1 MLNMVMKKIFLLSLY
16 FAFFVT
22 YKVKAQIIVNEISAS
37 NVSTIFDEDGDS
49 SDWIELLN
57 TSNES
62 ILLSNYYI
70 SDRQDHPF
78 LYQLP
83 DITLNSGDLIV
94 LFASDKNRVGG
105 EVFWETK
112 IRKGDQT
119 KYITPNSAIP
129 DQWIL
134 PNFDVSDWNTGNFG
148 LGYGD
153 EDDETIIQNGTNS
166 VFSRTTFTVDDTSTI
181 KQLFLHIDFDDGYIA
196 YINGIEV
203 HRENLIGEAP
213 VPFNRQTENYTEPKL
228 IYGEEL
234 PTISVANFKNILVDG
249 ENILAIQVHNF
260 NSQSSDLTIIPFLS
274 IGYTKQSAVSR
285 GVADETG
292 LPANEK
298 NYSHTNFKL
307 SSGGET
313 IYITNKD
320 SSLVDSLKY
329 PELRSNE
336 SFGRYSINN
345 EYYIFTITT
354 PGRTNNIAGYKTRSS
369 KPQLSHT
376 GGFFQ
381 NQVSISL
388 LESSLGDVTYFTQ
401 DGSIPTQQ
409 NEVFG
414 TGNRIINTTKTL
426 KLRTFEDG
434 GIPSDVVVE
443 TYFIDENQN
452 LPVVSISTHPDNL
465 WSDENGIYVIGT
477 NGITGYGYYEQG
489 GANWNQDWEIPIHFE
504 FYEENGN
511 KAFSVGAGA
520 KIYGGWSRLNPA
532 KSLGIFFRG
541 EYGSKSLNYK
551 MFESKAIDSF
561 QALILR
567 NSGNDFSS
575 QGHSMFRDGLMTT
588 LVNDTEVDLQA
599 YRPAVLYLNGE
610 YWGIHNIREK
620 LNEHYVESNSNAQSD
635 NIDLIQGGGENNY
648 PNGFG
653 PIHGTLENYNQ
664 LLSLINSSDLNN
676 ALIFNQLESY
686 IDMDN
691 YIDYMASQIYFANI
705 DWPGNNIKA
714 WRSRTA
720 SGKWRWLLYD
730 TDFGFGLSYG
740 GKFDHNT
747 LEFALNPYGPQW
759 PNPPWSTLL
768 FRKLV
773 ESSFFKERFAN
784 RMADLLNTNF
794 AVDYVHSVI
803 DSLAQ
808 NIESEIP
815 RHMNT
820 STRSGYWGGSVSGWY
835 NQVNTMKEFASQ
847 RPSFLKGFL
856 TETTNYGFSLDIGAM
871 QDIAI
876 NITNPE
882 YGTVK
887 LNRIVIDANSWS
899 GEYFT
904 GTEIPL
910 TAIPKT
916 GYSFERW
923 TGDVES
929 TDPTISIKAGD
940 SIVANFVE
948 SSTEPNIVINE
959 IMYNADENQESEDW
973 IELYNSGNASINLAD
988 WTLKDDKDDNMY
1000 TIPEGTIVGSNSYLV
1015 LVKDKAAFQEIYPN
1029 TNNIL
1034 GDIGFGLS
1042 GNSDQVR
1049 LFNNEGQL
1057 VDSVMYDDEDPWPLE
1072 ADGTGYSLELIDAS
1086 FDNSDA
1092 TNWRAS
1098 SYYLGSP
1105 GAENGKSV
1113 SNSDEI
1119 IKPKQIELSQN
1130 YPNPFNPSTTIS
1142 FSIPKLEQVTLKIYN
1157 VTGQLVATLVDD
1169 QIPAGKYT
1177 KRWDALGQASGV
1189 YFYRLSVGL
1198 ENYSKKMIL
1207 IK

>member
-1 MLNMVMKKIFLLSLY
+1 MIKIILQLFVLQV
-16 FAFFVT
+16 FFFTYSVT
-22 YKVKAQIIVNEISAS
+22 AQIKINELVSS
-37 NVSTIFDEDGDS
+37 NVTTPIDEDGDTP
-49 SDWIELLN
+49 DWIELIN
-57 TSNES
+57 TSNQS
-62 ILLSNYYI
+62 ILLSDYFI
-70 SDRQDHPF
+70 SDNQEDLF

-83 DITLNSGDLIV
+83 DVTLNPDDLIL
-94 LFASDKNRVGG
+94 LFASDKNRIGG
-105 EVFWETK
+105 QIFWETSVREGDETKFK
-112 IRKGDQT
+112 IPSSPVT
-119 KYITPNSAIP
+119 S
-129 DQWIL
+129 QWIL
-134 PNFDVSDWNTGNFG
+134 PNFDDSDWESGVFG

-153 EDDETIIQNGTNS
+153 NDDETIIPNGTNS
-166 VFSRTTFTVDDTSTI
+166 VFSRTLFTINDLLNLKKV
-181 KQLFLHIDFDDGYIA
+181 LLHIDYDDGYIA
-196 YINGIEV
+196 YINGTEV
-203 HRENLIGEAP
+203 YRENLSGESP
-213 VPFNRQTENYTEPKL
+213 VPYNQQTDSYTDPKL
-228 IYGEEL
+228 IEGEKL
-234 PTISVANFKNILVDG
+234 PPISLTEIKDILVEG
-249 ENILAIQVHNF
+249 ENILAIQVHNY
-260 NSQSSDLTIIPFLS
+260 NSQSSDLTLIPFLS
-274 IGYTKQSAVSR
+274 FGYSVQQSESR
-285 GVADETG
+285 GVAYQTELTPNET
-292 LPANEK
+292 

-320 SSLVDSLKY
+320 SSLIDSLRY
-329 PELRSNE
+329 PELRSGE
-336 SFGRYSINN
+336 SFGRSSFDN
-345 EYYIFTITT
+345 EYYIFTETS
-354 PGRTNNIAGYKTRSS
+354 PGNTNSTNGFKSRSS
-369 KPQLSHT
+369 NPELTSK
-376 GGFFQ
+376 GGFFE

-388 LESSLGDVTYFTQ
+388 KDQSIGDITYFTE

-414 TGNRIINTTKTL
+414 TGSRIINTTKTL
-426 KLRTFEDG
+426 KLRTFEAN

-465 WSDENGIYVIGT
+465 WSDEKGIYVIGT
-477 NGITGYGYYEQG
+477 NGVTGYGFYEQG

-504 FYEENGN
+504 FYEENGS

-520 KIYGGWSRLNPA
+520 KIYGGWSRLNPS
-532 KSLGIFFRG
+532 KSLAIFFRG
-541 EYGSKSLNYK
+541 EYGTKSLDYK
-551 MFESKAIDSF
+551 MFESKAIENF
-561 QALILR
+561 QSLILR

-588 LVNDTEVDLQA
+588 LVNDTEVDLQG

-620 LNEHYVESNSNAQSD
+620 LNEHYVASNSNAQSD
-635 NIDLIQGGGENNY
+635 NIDLIQGGGEKNY

-653 PIHGTLENYNQ
+653 PIHGTIENYNQ
-664 LLSLINSSDLNN
+664 LLNLINTSDLTDPE
-676 ALIFNQLESY
+676 ILEKVEAY
-686 IDMDN
+686 IDLDN
-691 YIDYMASQIYFANI
+691 YIDYMASQIYFANR

-714 WRSRTA
+714 WRSREA
-720 SGKWRWLLYD
+720 DGKWRWILYD

-747 LEFALNPYGPQW
+747 LEFALEPNGPNW
-759 PNPPWSTLL
+759 PNPSWSTVL

-773 ESSFFKERFAN
+773 INEKFVEQFAN
-784 RMADLLNTNF
+784 RMADLMNINF
-794 AVDYVHSVI
+794 KPDNVIAVI

-808 NIESEIP
+808 NIELEIP
-815 RHMNT
+815 RHMNN

-835 NQVNTMKEFASQ
+835 NQIIIMKQFARQ
-847 RPSFLKGFL
+847 RLMFLKDFIIESTSFGV
-856 TETTNYGFSLDIGAM
+856 TKGIGPM
-871 QDIAI
+871 QDVQI

-882 YGTVK
+882 YGSVQ
-887 LNRIVIDANSWS
+887 LNRIKISENSWS

-910 TAIPKT
+910 TAIPKA

-923 TGDVES
+923 SGDVES

-959 IMYNADENQESEDW
+959 IMYNADENEESEDW

-1042 GNSDQVR
+1042 GNSDEVR

-1119 IKPKQIELSQN
+1119 IKPKQIELFQN

-1177 KRWDALGQASGV
+1177 KKWDALGQASGV
-1189 YFYRLSVGL
+1189 YFYRLSVGI